1 MKNELKTS
9 TNLTEFR
16 MKFYN
21 SLILHDSIQYERIL
35 SELIAKRLMFNYD
48 NDL

>member
-1 MKNELKTS
+1 MKNELRIIKS
-9 TNLTEFR
+9 DQIP
-16 MKFYN
+16 MKFDN

-35 SELIAKRLMFNYD
+35 SEVIPKREIFNYD